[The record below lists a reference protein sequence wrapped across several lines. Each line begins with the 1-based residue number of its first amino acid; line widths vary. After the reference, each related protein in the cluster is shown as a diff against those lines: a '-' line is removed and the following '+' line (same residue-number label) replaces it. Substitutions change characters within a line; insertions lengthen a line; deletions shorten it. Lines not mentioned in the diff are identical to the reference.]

1 MKGYS
6 FFSKLENSFSSRYPS
21 VVMSCSRIYIF
32 TTIFPAW
39 QVSVWLPS
47 KIKKVKEVIL
57 SDKITIKEKS
67 CAGADKKTCT
77 TL

>member
-39 QVSVWLPS
+39 QVSV
-47 KIKKVKEVIL
+47 
-57 SDKITIKEKS
+57 
-67 CAGADKKTCT
+67 CGYGADIVTIEDQKSEGSDFIRQDNH
-77 TL
+77 